1 MNFIYKLEHKFG
13 RFAIRNLSLILILCY
28 VAGYIIK
35 FAAPAF
41 MEYLTLNPYAIVHGQ
56 VWRIVS
62 WILIPPGENNI

>member
-41 MEYLTLNPYAIVHGQ
+41 MEYLTLNHTQSYTD
-56 VWRIVS
+56 RC
-62 WILIPPGENNI
+62 GEL